1 MDSTA
6 TASTNKFDIYSR
18 GMAALNEI
26 LGTVDAE
33 EFISLVKSDR
43 FDYTKWQRRHFDEKS
58 PDEISKEA
66 KQYVT
71 SHPYKGDPSTVI

>member
-6 TASTNKFDIYSR
+6 SATTNKFDIYSR

-33 EFISLVKSDR
+33 EFISLVKNDR
-43 FDYTKWQRRHFDEKS
+43 FDYTKWQRRHFDEKT
-58 PDEISKEA
+58 PEQISHEA
-66 KQYVT
+66 KKYVIT
-71 SHPYKGDPSTVI
+71 HPYKGNPATVI